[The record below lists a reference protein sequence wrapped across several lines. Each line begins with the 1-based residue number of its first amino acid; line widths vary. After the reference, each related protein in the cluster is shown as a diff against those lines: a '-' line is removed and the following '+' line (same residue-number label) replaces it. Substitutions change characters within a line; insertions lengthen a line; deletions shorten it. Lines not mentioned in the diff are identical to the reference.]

1 MLKVHV
7 FIAMTHLQTKTV
19 RNGWLPVKVGLQKC
33 EHDVYTKYISEEHT
47 IQNTSKIIQLNL
59 H

>member
-1 MLKVHV
+1 
-7 FIAMTHLQTKTV
+7 MTHLQTKTV